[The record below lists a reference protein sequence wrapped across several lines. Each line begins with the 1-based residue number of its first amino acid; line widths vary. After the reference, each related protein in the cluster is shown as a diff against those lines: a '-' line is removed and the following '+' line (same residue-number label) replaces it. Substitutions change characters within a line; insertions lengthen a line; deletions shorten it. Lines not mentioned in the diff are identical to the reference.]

1 MAEKK
6 YYLKCNT
13 DNPQFL
19 GFIDGNRFVVS
30 KEKEIGIT
38 ESNLKILEKRK
49 WFQYLIKFGQ
59 LEIIDKS
66 KKKSEA
72 IEAIEIEVD
81 D

>member
-19 GFIDGNRFVVS
+19 GFIDNKRVVIS
-30 KEKEIGIT
+30 KEKEISIT
-38 ESNLKILEKRK
+38 ESNLEILKKRK
-49 WFQYLIKFGQ
+49 WFQYLLGFNQ

-66 KKKSEA
+66 KKKL
-72 IEAIEIEVD
+72 EAIEIEVD

>member
-6 YYLKCNT
+6 YYIKCNT

-19 GFIDGNRFVVS
+19 GFIDGKRFVIS
-30 KEKEIGIT
+30 KEKEKSIT
-38 ESNLKILEKRK
+38 ESNLKILKERK
-49 WFQYLIKFGQ
+49 WFQYLLGFKQ

-66 KKKSEA
+66 KKKNENL
-72 IEAIEIEVD
+72 EAIEIEVD